1 MWRIW
6 KSRNLLVYQKQN
18 NSWRKDLKQ
27 AVMDAEEWTSI
38 LNSEEQPRNQNLHMR
53 NSETHSHWTAPK
65 PGWIIRD
72 SQGFYLGAG
81 QGLGRQVINVLEA
94 ELQALLMAMQHTWSC
109 GYRRIIFEGDNQM
122 VFKLLTGKVQNFK
135 LHNWIRDIKW
145 WGEKFESIEFQWAPQ
160 SCNKAADRL
169 AREPL
174 IPNNSFV
181 FHFYV
186 PYYLVQILHED
197 HNTLYLQHADVK
209 KKK

>member
-6 KSRNLLVYQKQN
+6 KSRNLLVYQKQS

-53 NSETHSHWTAPK
+53 NSETHSHWAAPK
-65 PGWIIRD
+65 PGFIKCNFDCRYREATQSLSGWIIRD

-122 VFKLLTGKVQNFK
+122 VFKLLT
-135 LHNWIRDIKW
+135 
-145 WGEKFESIEFQWAPQ
+145 
-160 SCNKAADRL
+160 AADRL

-197 HNTLYLQHADVK
+197 HNTLYLQ
-209 KKK
+209 